1 MKNLLIT
8 IMITLLMVVGC
19 DSNKKLKESFLDYQI
34 SESLGMITKYEI
46 QDFKILDTV
55 TNKQIVF
62 GVWTQMND
70 ISNQLTD
77 SLLDVFLIQE
87 NEFRNV
93 GEDYYEFAKKH
104 KGASS
109 FIDEYLDVME
119 KSLNIKK
126 QGVNKSSVSNKAE
139 ITAWF
144 KNRKN
149 HYWGRTEEITLPASI
164 DSMKIIENIMNN
176 EEKLE
181 YFRVRIKYSFM
192 NPIFNKI
199 VELDDVFHFDMEGNC
214 FSTE

>member
-1 MKNLLIT
+1 
-8 IMITLLMVVGC
+8 MVVGC
-19 DSNKKLKESFLDYQI
+19 NSNKKLKESFLDYQI

-46 QDFKILDTV
+46 HDFEILDTM
-55 TNKQIVF
+55 TNKQIAF
-62 GVWTQMND
+62 DVWTQMND

-93 GEDYYEFAKKH
+93 SEDYYVFAKKH

-119 KSLNIKK
+119 KSLNIKE
-126 QGVNKSSVSNKAE
+126 QGVNESSVSDKAE

-149 HYWGRTEEITLPASI
+149 HYWGRTGKIILPVPV
-164 DSMKIIENIMNN
+164 DSMKTVENIMNN
-176 EEKLE
+176 EENLE

-192 NPIFNKI
+192 NPIFNKM
-199 VELDDVFHFDMEGNC
+199 VELDEVFHFDMEGNC